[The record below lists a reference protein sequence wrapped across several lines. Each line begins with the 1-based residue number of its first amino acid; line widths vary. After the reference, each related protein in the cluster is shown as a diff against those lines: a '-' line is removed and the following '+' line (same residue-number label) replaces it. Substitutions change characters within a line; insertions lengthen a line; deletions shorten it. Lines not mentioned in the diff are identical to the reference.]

1 MRSPLKFIR
10 KNLLAF
16 AIVLAIS
23 LTANL
28 AQPLRM
34 DDATFLRTFT
44 FHGHDLWAWAQ
55 EYWITWSGRVV
66 PHGIFLLLLSFS
78 VGLVD
83 IMNGILTAF
92 SLVLTCIWVFSGKE
106 DDTRA
111 ESLILV
117 FLAVCLYILTPTDI
131 LDVTIFWKTAS
142 VLYVWAFCAMLYAL
156 LPFTPVLSNA
166 ENEISAVSS
175 DKSVKRHGKTQQPPL
190 TGMKVS
196 AESSERSVK
205 RHAMTQQPPLKVSAE
220 SSERSVKRHAM
231 TQQPP
236 LTGMKVS
243 AESSD
248 RSVSKR
254 GKNDIPSWAVMVL
267 LALSSIY
274 CAGFEP
280 SGSFY
285 FVFGGILIALAF
297 LTGSLR
303 SIPHYAYSLWIL
315 TTAAF
320 FFFLSAPGNM
330 VRFREEALF
339 WFPNYGLLGFT
350 DKLLL
355 GTAYTLGACLH
366 EIYLP
371 VLVLSVIVFLL
382 MVAHRRGILLTL
394 TAAFPMLYYGLYL
407 FAKDSPAY
415 AFVYNDVYGF
425 YTSANWFATFLGMF
439 AIIVTAFLIFIGIG
453 DELDFKNALFYCGA
467 VAEQVVMGFTPTVA
481 VSISRSSFF
490 SRELLMIPI
499 CALLLELVRS
509 LRTGSG
515 DSTRVSHKDNRG
527 YYENF

>member
-196 AESSERSVK
+196 AESSDRSVK
-205 RHAMTQQPPLKVSAE
+205 RHGETQQPS
-220 SSERSVKRHAM
+220 
-231 TQQPP
+231 
-236 LTGMKVS
+236 LTGMKISAVS
-243 AESSD
+243 SEK
-248 RSVSKR
+248 SVSKR
-254 GKNDIPSWAVMVL
+254 GKYEKPSWAVMVL

-515 DSTRVSHKDNRG
+515 NSTRISHKDNRG
-527 YYENF
+527 YYENS

>member
-1 MRSPLKFIR
+1 MRSPLKFVR
-10 KNLLAF
+10 KNLLAC

-44 FHGHDLWAWAQ
+44 SHGHDLWAWAQ

-66 PHGIFLLLLSFS
+66 PHGIFLLLLTFS

-83 IMNGILTAF
+83 IMNGILAAF
-92 SLVLTCIWVFSGKE
+92 SLVLSCIWVFSGKE

-111 ESLILV
+111 ESLVLV
-117 FLAVCLYILTPTDI
+117 FLAVSLYMLTPTEI

-156 LPFTPVLSNA
+156 LPFTPILSNA
-166 ENEISAVSS
+166 EDENSESSS
-175 DKSVKRHGKTQQPPL
+175 DRSVKRHGQTQQPPL
-190 TGMKVS
+190 AEMKVS
-196 AESSERSVK
+196 EA
-205 RHAMTQQPPLKVSAE
+205 
-220 SSERSVKRHAM
+220 
-231 TQQPP
+231 
-236 LTGMKVS
+236 
-243 AESSD
+243 SSD
-248 RSVSKR
+248 KSVSKR
-254 GKNDIPSWAVMVL
+254 GKHGKPSWAVMIL
-267 LALSSIY
+267 LVLSSIY

-285 FVFGGILIALAF
+285 FVFGGILIVLAF
-297 LTGSLR
+297 LTGRLR
-303 SIPHYAYSLWIL
+303 PIPRYAYFLWIL

-371 VLVLSVIVFLL
+371 VLVLSVIIFLL

-394 TAAFPMLYYGLYL
+394 TSAFPMLYYGLYL
-407 FAKDSPAY
+407 FAKESPAY

-439 AIIVTAFLIFIGIG
+439 AIIVTAFLIFIAIG

-515 DSTRVSHKDNRG
+515 DAARVSHKDKRG

>member
-55 EYWITWSGRVV
+55 EYWVTWSGRVV

-92 SLVLTCIWVFSGKE
+92 SLVLSCIWVFSGKE
-106 DDTRA
+106 DNTRA

-131 LDVTIFWKTAS
+131 LDVTVFWKTAS

-156 LPFTPVLSNA
+156 LPFTPILSNA

-196 AESSERSVK
+196 AESSDRSVK
-205 RHAMTQQPPLKVSAE
+205 RHGETQQPS
-220 SSERSVKRHAM
+220 
-231 TQQPP
+231 
-236 LTGMKVS
+236 LTGMKISAVS
-243 AESSD
+243 SEK
-248 RSVSKR
+248 SVSKR
-254 GKNDIPSWAVMVL
+254 EKYEKPSWAVMVL

-303 SIPHYAYSLWIL
+303 SIPRYAYLLWFL

-515 DSTRVSHKDNRG
+515 NSTRISHKDNRG
-527 YYENF
+527 YYENS

>member
-106 DDTRA
+106 DNTRA

-156 LPFTPVLSNA
+156 LPFTPILSNA

-175 DKSVKRHGKTQQPPL
+175 EKSVKRHGETQQPSL
-190 TGMKVS
+190 TGMKIS
-196 AESSERSVK
+196 AVSSEK
-205 RHAMTQQPPLKVSAE
+205 
-220 SSERSVKRHAM
+220 
-231 TQQPP
+231 
-236 LTGMKVS
+236 
-243 AESSD
+243 
-248 RSVSKR
+248 SVSKR
-254 GKNDIPSWAVMVL
+254 GKYEKPSWAVMVL

-425 YTSANWFATFLGMF
+425 YTAANWFATFLGMF

-515 DSTRVSHKDNRG
+515 DATRVSHKDNRG
-527 YYENF
+527 YYENS

>member
-175 DKSVKRHGKTQQPPL
+175 EKSVKRHGKTQQPPL

-205 RHAMTQQPPLKVSAE
+205 RHGE
-220 SSERSVKRHAM
+220 

-243 AESSD
+243 AASSEK
-248 RSVSKR
+248 SVSKR
-254 GKNDIPSWAVMVL
+254 GKYEKPSWAVMVL

-453 DELDFKNALFYCGA
+453 DELDFKNTLFYCGA

-515 DSTRVSHKDNRG
+515 DVTRVSHKDNRG
-527 YYENF
+527 